1 MWGQV
6 LISALK
12 GLSWRLGTAGV
23 RSLLTMLTGSSCL
36 LAVPYLLFAPLPYG
50 AAASF
55 ASNPIF
61 LLGGSGDV
69 MSWRMAS
76 KTTLNCSSYFF
87 SSSSNFLASS
97 SFEASMRRNFTN
109 ALMMRIFTSMALS
122 LLRTEDSP
130 RITDGFHCVQP
141 ILPGG
146 DDEAFHLEPLP

>member
-55 ASNPIF
+55 ASKPIRF
-61 LLGGSGDV
+61 LGGSGGISMLLV
-69 MSWRMAS
+69 
-76 KTTLNCSSYFF
+76 FF
-87 SSSSNFLASS
+87 CFAIYLKPRLCQLSA
-97 SFEASMRRNFTN
+97 
-109 ALMMRIFTSMALS
+109 IFGVS
-122 LLRTEDSP
+122 RT
-130 RITDGFHCVQP
+130 
-141 ILPGG
+141 
-146 DDEAFHLEPLP
+146 